1 MPIVGRNRASGNALE
16 VGTYASSRSRA
27 LPLRR
32 SSRSSAERGP
42 PLAEG
47 ERLCP
52 GGVALGGGSRRE
64 EVLKD
69 VDVGPE
75 LSFGGKYRRGESPRG
90 GEYRRGGEGASVE
103 RCGATGA
110 GQGDS
115 DGDNDSSIVRRRGR
129 MRYEKDQKK
138 RVDGWWKVTAIV
150 RLGFVR
156 LHNGCGIGRC
166 GTRRQHGLLLW
177 YDSSLDIGALGF
189 WHGPRRARSMGGD
202 TDIWDQRLVDCDPPG
217 SPLAGAWLAAAGL

>member
-1 MPIVGRNRASGNALE
+1 MGRNRTSWIPVE

-69 VDVGPE
+69 ADVGPE
-75 LSFGGKYRRGESPRG
+75 LCFGGK
-90 GEYRRGGEGASVE
+90 
-103 RCGATGA
+103 
-110 GQGDS
+110 
-115 DGDNDSSIVRRRGR
+115 
-129 MRYEKDQKK
+129 
-138 RVDGWWKVTAIV
+138 
-150 RLGFVR
+150 
-156 LHNGCGIGRC
+156 
-166 GTRRQHGLLLW
+166 
-177 YDSSLDIGALGF
+177 
-189 WHGPRRARSMGGD
+189 
-202 TDIWDQRLVDCDPPG
+202 
-217 SPLAGAWLAAAGL
+217 